1 MSRAPSFELVPIERL
16 KVHEEI
22 QPDHVARLV
31 ADLRRDGVV
40 SEPIWVAR
48 GSYVVLNGHHRLAAL
63 RALGARRVPAWVM
76 EYDSEAIA
84 LDRWGP
90 GPALTKREVEERAAS
105 GAPFPPKTTK
115 HVVAHSL
122 PTRPTRLTELG
133 VPAAAAQGS
142 PARPSRRSSRVPG
155 GT

>member
-1 MSRAPSFELVPIERL
+1 VTHAPAFELVPIERL

-22 QPDHVARLV
+22 QPEHVARLV

-76 EYDSEAIA
+76 EYESEAIA

-115 HVVAHSL
+115 HIVAHPL
-122 PTRPTRLTELG
+122 PDRPTTLAELG
-133 VPAAAAQGS
+133 VPPDAVQGS
-142 PARPSRRSSRVPG
+142 RARPSRGSVPD